1 MNEDDNRQTREM
13 TGVLLASSRDWL
25 ASSMRAVLE
34 PEGYGFRNST
44 TAVAALHDA
53 SVHTPGIVI
62 IDESIADSSVPD
74 LCTDL
79 LEEGLTRSVPIL
91 VYSQT
96 FWNESEQT
104 AAMLA
109 GAWDVIRE
117 PLRSGLLLAK
127 LQRLMQV
134 RRLIE
139 ASDREAIGDVL
150 AKGIAATAQYFR
162 HPEIGMHVKGQGLP
176 AYDPRGLKGMGI
188 AYATSN
194 RGACH
199 LRAYTPA
206 SELGLIS
213 GKTDPLEW
221 KGKGELTKLF
231 QDLHA
236 FSDSMDLCKFSA
248 FAMGA
253 EEYAAQY
260 SAMVGVP
267 FTQEDVLTTGERIYN
282 LERHYNNLA
291 GFGEGSDTLPA
302 RYTSEPSKMK
312 GSDGHVCELEGM
324 LDEYYAAR
332 GWKNGVVPESKLTE
346 LQVL

>member
-1 MNEDDNRQTREM
+1 MIEDENRRTREM

-44 TAVAALHDA
+44 TAAAALHDA

-117 PLRSGLLLAK
+117 PLRSGLLLTK
-127 LQRLMQV
+127 LRRLMQV

-139 ASDREAIGDVL
+139 ASDRETIGEDHSGAMPFTDLFRVL
-150 AKGIAATAQYFR
+150 GILGSLASRQRAKLGCAVLGPTTPAVSAPELDAQRSATARLVVQHTRASDACAWVGDADLVLVAYGATI
-162 HPEIGMHVKGQGLP
+162 EGLTTAVKRL
-176 AYDPRGLKGMGI
+176 
-188 AYATSN
+188 
-194 RGACH
+194 
-199 LRAYTPA
+199 
-206 SELGLIS
+206 
-213 GKTDPLEW
+213 
-221 KGKGELTKLF
+221 
-231 QDLHA
+231 
-236 FSDSMDLCKFSA
+236 SDSAS
-248 FAMGA
+248 
-253 EEYAAQY
+253 
-260 SAMVGVP
+260 
-267 FTQEDVLTTGERIYN
+267 
-282 LERHYNNLA
+282 
-291 GFGEGSDTLPA
+291 
-302 RYTSEPSKMK
+302 
-312 GSDGHVCELEGM
+312 M
-324 LDEYYAAR
+324 LDAFPGTETLSAGIVELDSDAFRRIRANGQEPLTGWPQNEHVASLSRIADAQLALQSAR
-332 GWKNGVVPESKLTE
+332 EAGGGVRTVEIR
-346 LQVL
+346 